1 MQPRGKSTEDS
12 PPSHGWLKSAAVRG
26 HMAVPGGDG
35 HVLFR
40 LGSTLVLTRWS
51 VRYIYVPA
59 LARMYFAG
67 MLSLLAPA

>member
-1 MQPRGKSTEDS
+1 
-12 PPSHGWLKSAAVRG
+12 
-26 HMAVPGGDG
+26 MAVPGGDG